1 MEGDVEAMK
10 MSDRKKKI
18 LQIVVD
24 EYINTAVPVSSKNI
38 AEKHLQ
44 GVSSATVRNELASLE
59 ELGYLTQFHT
69 SGGRVPS
76 PQAYRFYIEELME
89 KGNLSDSDLDYI
101 EKAFSDKSNDVE
113 HLIKNVSK
121 VISDLTDYTSVAIG
135 PHNDEERIRNLA
147 LLACGEGKALLVIV
161 TGTRMLRDSFID
173 IPEGMTDEE
182 LSNAS
187 HVIGKLFEGKAL
199 SEVKDVEEEV
209 LSEFGQYR
217 QVMHEVIDALKEY
230 TRPRDEDVVLT
241 GADKIFNH
249 PEYEDIE
256 NVKNFLTVISDKDKI
271 AELIGDG
278 DDEIQI
284 NVKIGSSGDAD
295 VPDDCSVVTATY
307 SAGGKNLGTYGVI
320 GPIRMDYTKVIT
332 VLENVGKALEGI
344 VGSRGKDKK
353 DDRKDDK
360 NE

>member
-147 LLACGEGKALLVIV
+147 LLACGEGKALP
-161 TGTRMLRDSFID
+161 TRSF
-173 IPEGMTDEE
+173 PMRRT
-182 LSNAS
+182 SSAS
-187 HVIGKLFEGKAL
+187 CSRARR
-199 SEVKDVEEEV
+199 S
-209 LSEFGQYR
+209 
-217 QVMHEVIDALKEY
+217 
-230 TRPRDEDVVLT
+230 PRSRMSRR
-241 GADKIFNH
+241 KCF
-249 PEYEDIE
+249 P
-256 NVKNFLTVISDKDKI
+256 
-271 AELIGDG
+271 
-278 DDEIQI
+278 
-284 NVKIGSSGDAD
+284 SSG
-295 VPDDCSVVTATY
+295 STA
-307 SAGGKNLGTYGVI
+307 
-320 GPIRMDYTKVIT
+320 R
-332 VLENVGKALEGI
+332 
-344 VGSRGKDKK
+344 
-353 DDRKDDK
+353 
-360 NE
+360 

>member
-1 MEGDVEAMK
+1 MK

-38 AEKHLQ
+38 AEKHLT

-76 PQAYRFYIEELME
+76 PQAYRFYIEELMQ
-89 KGNLSDSDLDYI
+89 KGNLSEKDLDYI
-101 EKAFSDKSNDVE
+101 ENSFRNKAGDVE
-113 HLIKNVSK
+113 HLIKDVSK

-135 PHNDEERIRNLA
+135 PHDEEERIRSLA
-147 LLACGEGKALLVIV
+147 MLPCGEGKVLLVIV
-161 TGTRMLRDSFID
+161 TNVRILRDTFID
-173 IPEGMTDEE
+173 VPETMGDEE
-182 LSNAS
+182 LKNAS
-187 HVIGKLFEGKAL
+187 QVISKLFEGKTL
-199 SEVKDVEEEV
+199 LQVKDVEEKV

-217 QVMHEVIDALKEY
+217 QVMSEVIEALKSY
-230 TRPRDEDVVLT
+230 THPRDEDIVLT
-241 GADKIFNH
+241 GAEKIFNH
-249 PEYEDIE
+249 PEYADIE
-256 NVKNFLTVISDKDKI
+256 NVKNFLTVISSKDKI
-271 AELIGDG
+271 AEIIGDE

-295 VPDDCSVVTATY
+295 VPEDCSVVTATY

-332 VLENVGKALEGI
+332 VLENVGRALEDI
-344 VGSRGKDKK
+344 VGSKNKDKE
-353 DDRKDDK
+353 DDPK
-360 NE
+360 

>member
-1 MEGDVEAMK
+1 MK

-24 EYINTAVPVSSKNI
+24 EYISTAVPVSSKSI
-38 AEKHLQ
+38 AEKHLTD
-44 GVSSATVRNELASLE
+44 VSSATVRNELASLE

-76 PQAYRFYIEELME
+76 PLAYRFYIEELMQ

-101 EKAFSDKSNDVE
+101 EKAFSARSNDVE

-135 PHNDEERIRNLA
+135 PHTEEEKIKNLA
-147 LLACGEGKALLVIV
+147 LLSCGDGRALLVIV
-161 TGTRMLRDSFID
+161 TGSRILRDSFID
-173 IPEGMTDEE
+173 IPETMTPDDLE
-182 LSNAS
+182 NAS
-187 HVIGKLFEGKAL
+187 RVIAKLFEGKAL
-199 SEVKDVEEEV
+199 SEVKEVEEEV

-217 QVMHEVIDALKEY
+217 QVMREVIDALKSY

-271 AELIGDG
+271 AEIIGG
-278 DDEIQI
+278 EDDEIQI
-284 NVKIGSSGDAD
+284 NVKIGSCDDSE
-295 VPDDCSVVTATY
+295 VPEDCSVVTATY

-320 GPIRMDYTKVIT
+320 GPIRMDYTKVIA
-332 VLENVGKALEGI
+332 VLENVGKALEGLI
-344 VGSRGKDKK
+344 DKK
-353 DDRKDDK
+353 KKDKDDK
-360 NE
+360 DE

>member
-1 MEGDVEAMK
+1 MK

-24 EYINTAVPVSSKNI
+24 EYISTAVPVSSKSI
-38 AEKHLQ
+38 TEKHLTD
-44 GVSSATVRNELASLE
+44 VSSATVRNELASLE

-76 PQAYRFYIEELME
+76 PLAYRFYIEELMQ
-89 KGNLSDSDLDYI
+89 KGNLSESDLDYI
-101 EKAFSDKSNDVE
+101 EKAFSARSNDVE

-135 PHNDEERIRNLA
+135 PHTEEEKIKNLA
-147 LLACGEGKALLVIV
+147 LLSCGDGRALLVIV
-161 TGTRMLRDSFID
+161 TGVRILRDSFID
-173 IPEGMTDEE
+173 IPDNMSPDDIE
-182 LSNAS
+182 NAS
-187 HVIGKLFEGKAL
+187 RVIAKLFEGKAL
-199 SEVKDVEEEV
+199 SEVKEIGDEV
-209 LSEFGQYR
+209 LAEFGQYR
-217 QVMHEVIDALKEY
+217 QVMREVIDALKSY

-241 GADKIFNH
+241 GTDKIFNH

-271 AELIGDG
+271 AELIGDD

-284 NVKIGSSGDAD
+284 NVKIGSCDDSE
-295 VPDDCSVVTATY
+295 VPEDCSVVTATY
-307 SAGGKNLGTYGVI
+307 SAGGKSLGTYGVI
-320 GPIRMDYTKVIT
+320 GPIRMDYTKVIA
-332 VLENVGKALEGI
+332 VLENVGKALEGLI
-344 VGSRGKDKK
+344 DKK
-353 DDRKDDK
+353 KKDEDDK